1 MATEM
6 RMTSKKTPDN
16 GGEERGTSPGVP
28 SEATVH
34 PDGPLFASA
43 QAEAVGAPEPS
54 SPYPWDEPGE
64 SGGDAEVSSEPDP
77 HDELPEAKE
86 FFGPAA
92 DQSAAAGE
100 DPESG
105 LQRLNESIEQLL
117 ETVDAVAADVA
128 VSRSH
133 LERKAGTGPSDRSP
147 ETADSEIEDRI
158 RVHTADFHRWIET
171 DRRRRRWWP
180 AVAAGIAAPAALLLG
195 LLVEQQYQVIPLHD
209 PTGGWRGHIWEQY
222 GRRIVDCAVEARRT
236 GADVDCPLT
245 VRKP

>member
-1 MATEM
+1 
-6 RMTSKKTPDN
+6 MTSKKALGN
-16 GGEERGTSPGVP
+16 NREEGGAGSGVS

-34 PDGPLFASA
+34 PDGPLFAAGQREAESA
-43 QAEAVGAPEPS
+43 PDAAP
-54 SPYPWDEPGE
+54 PYTWDEPGE
-64 SGGDAEVSSEPDP
+64 PELGTEAGTEADASD
-77 HDELPEAKE
+77 DLPQAEE
-86 FFGPAA
+86 IFDPAA
-92 DQSAAAGE
+92 DQSDAAGQ
-100 DPESG
+100 DPTGG
-105 LQRLNESIEQLL
+105 LQRLNENIEQLL

-128 VSRSH
+128 ESRSH
-133 LERKAGTGPSDRSP
+133 LERTTGSAPDDP
-147 ETADSEIEDRI
+147 GATNGDGEIEERI
-158 RVHTADFHRWIET
+158 RVHTADFHRWIEA

-245 VRKP
+245 VRRP

>member
-1 MATEM
+1 
-6 RMTSKKTPDN
+6 MTSEKVPAND
-16 GGEERGTSPGVP
+16 GEESGARPREP

-34 PDGPLFASA
+34 PDGPLFGTGRPEAAS
-43 QAEAVGAPEPS
+43 ETDSP
-54 SPYPWDEPGE
+54 SPYPWDEPEERGGSAE
-64 SGGDAEVSSEPDP
+64 SRSERDP
-77 HDELPEAKE
+77 NDDLPEAE
-86 FFGPAA
+86 EVFEPAA
-92 DQSAAAGE
+92 DRSELAGR
-100 DPESG
+100 DPTG
-105 LQRLNESIEQLL
+105 GFKRLNENIEQLL

-133 LERKAGTGPSDRSP
+133 LEQKTGAGPNVRSA
-147 ETADSEIEDRI
+147 ETADSEVEDRI
-158 RVHTADFHRWIET
+158 RAHTSDFHRWIET

-236 GADVDCPLT
+236 GANVNCPLT
-245 VRKP
+245 VRRP